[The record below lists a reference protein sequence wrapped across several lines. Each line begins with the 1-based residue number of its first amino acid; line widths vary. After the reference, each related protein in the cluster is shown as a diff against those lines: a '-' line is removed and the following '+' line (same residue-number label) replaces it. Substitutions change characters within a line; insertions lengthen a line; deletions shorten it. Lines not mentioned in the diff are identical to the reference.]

1 MARSSAIKNEER
13 RQSGRRYEAYGRRN
27 ANVAAVLAEKADY
40 HPVTPLKTLTPAE
53 IRAICL
59 VVFVVTAI
67 AMGIILLAAEAAVTQ
82 KEINTLKRE
91 IAQVDDDIANLKIE
105 IEQSQNMQLIKIR
118 AMEEL
123 GLREPTFDQYV
134 YIGELP
140 VPESDFGRYI
150 KERAYGAE
158 RSQTAEPEEGE

>member
-1 MARSSAIKNEER
+1 MAKGSEALRKER
-13 RQSGRRYEAYGRRN
+13 IEAERAYKPYGRRN
-27 ANVAAVLAEKADY
+27 ANVAAVLAENAEY

-59 VVFVVTAI
+59 VVFVVTAV

-82 KEINTLKRE
+82 KEINNLKRD

-123 GLREPTFDQYV
+123 GMQEPTFDQYV
-134 YIGELP
+134 YTSELP
-140 VPESDFGRYI
+140 EPVSDFGLYI
-150 KERAYGAE
+150 RERAYGAE
-158 RSQTAEPEEGE
+158 QSQTAGPEEGE